1 MRPNELAAD
10 LTRERTAFFDALDA
24 LGPDAL
30 GVPGLVGE
38 WSARELIAH
47 LGYWVGHAGEL
58 VHAVESGRGHEA
70 GIGEASVDEV
80 NETVAKIARQ
90 TGLETVRRRE
100 AASVEALL
108 QRLGTLDPALL
119 DVALP
124 DGTTLGQGI
133 REDGPDHYAEH
144 AATILDGGGTHA

>member
-1 MRPNELAAD
+1 MRPDELAAA
-10 LTRERTAFFDALDA
+10 LTRERAAFFQALDA
-24 LGPDAL
+24 RGPDAL

-58 VHAVESGRGHEA
+58 VHAVENGRAHEA
-70 GIGEASVDEV
+70 GIGTVPVDEV

-119 DVALP
+119 EVALANGSTLA
-124 DGTTLGQGI
+124 DGV

-144 AATILDGGGTHA
+144 AAALRTDA